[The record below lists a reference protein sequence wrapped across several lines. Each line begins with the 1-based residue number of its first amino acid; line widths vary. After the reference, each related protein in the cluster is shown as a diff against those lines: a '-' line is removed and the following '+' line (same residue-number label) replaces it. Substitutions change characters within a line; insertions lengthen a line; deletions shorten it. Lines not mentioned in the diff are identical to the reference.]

1 MCRLDKVVDEFVFS
15 GFWVMDQSNKIEI
28 VENVIAENFAPFEDL
43 KQRVEI
49 TRDARFQANLRL
61 ERRNKSSYL
70 IIASLSLFVIIL
82 SLVPNIYNLTQAG
95 TQALLALSIVNSVF
109 VIITT
114 FLEASGN
121 FVHRGEQL
129 HKSARKIATVF
140 NKLMLLSSDQKQD
153 QDIIA
158 NLQQEYQA
166 ALDDCP
172 FNHDNMDYD
181 LIKATKPKLF
191 PGRVYVGRWEWLFVQ
206 WRFIAYKFNEYK
218 WLIPHAIVLLLTV
231 GTLYWI
237 VSLNGLGSTSLVE
250 DLENT
255 FPNSLPNRVR
265 E

>member
-1 MCRLDKVVDEFVFS
+1 ME
-15 GFWVMDQSNKIEI
+15 SNKSNIQAIEPYDKSAL
-28 VENVIAENFAPFEDL
+28 EPFLDL
-43 KQRVEI
+43 KRRVEI

-70 IIASLSLFVIIL
+70 IIALLSLFVIVL

-129 HKSARKIATVF
+129 HKSARKVATVF
-140 NKLMLLSSDQKQD
+140 NKLMLLSPEEKKEKEKILELQK
-153 QDIIA
+153 
-158 NLQQEYQA
+158 EYQN

-181 LIKATKPKLF
+181 LIKATKPSLFADRIYQGRGELAVKRWRLLRYRISEYLWLF
-191 PGRVYVGRWEWLFVQ
+191 PHAAV
-206 WRFIAYKFNEYK
+206 
-218 WLIPHAIVLLLTV
+218 LIFTLA
-231 GTLYWI
+231 TLYWI
-237 VSLNGLGSTSLVE
+237 VFLDGLGATELVGYRA
-250 DLENT
+250 NQ
-255 FPNSLPNRVR
+255 
-265 E
+265 